1 MIFYMTRMYVVRAGL
16 IVGSVWGLFQILS
29 LANAPVSGLPGV
41 ASVIFWG
48 SGLAAVL
55 TYRRLKKQN
64 VLVFYDN
71 LQLPPLLLLGGLFG
85 GTQFVSIAFLLWL

>member
-1 MIFYMTRMYVVRAGL
+1 MYAVRAGL
-16 IVGSVWGLFQILS
+16 IVGSTWAVFQVLG
-29 LANAPVSGLPGV
+29 LANAPVSSLPSTG
-41 ASVIFWG
+41 SVIFWG

-64 VLVFYDN
+64 VLALYDN

-85 GTQFVSIAFLLWL
+85 GTQVVSVALLLWL